1 MLTILKTGQSAH
13 KVPPE
18 KVQATYGRYR
28 IQALLS
34 VFLGYLAY
42 YIVRNNFT
50 LSTPY
55 LKEQLDLSATQIGLL
70 SSCMLIA
77 YGISKGVVNVGL
89 GFSSA
94 FWIFAALVVFNG
106 LFQGMGVGPSFI
118 TIANW
123 FPRRER
129 GRVGA
134 FWNISHNVGGG
145 IVAPIVGAAFAIL
158 GNEHWQS
165 ASYIVPACVA
175 VIFALIVLVLGKG
188 SPREEGLPS
197 LEQMMP
203 EEKVVL
209 KTKNTAKAPEN
220 MSAWQI
226 FCTYVLRNKN
236 AWYISLVDVFVYM
249 VRFGMISW
257 LPIYLLTVKHFSK
270 EQMSVAFLF
279 FEWAAI
285 PSTLLAGW
293 LSDKLFKGRRMP
305 LAMICMA
312 LIFVCL
318 IGYWKSESLL
328 MVTIFAA
335 IVGCLIY
342 VPQFLASVQTMEIVP
357 SFAVGSAVGLRGFMS
372 YIFGASLGTSLFGVM
387 VDKLGWYGG
396 FYLLMGGI
404 VCCILFCYLSHRGA
418 LELERQR
425 QNALHNQDSLQ
436 LADAQ

>member
-1 MLTILKTGQSAH
+1 
-13 KVPPE
+13 
-18 KVQATYGRYR
+18 
-28 IQALLS
+28 
-34 VFLGYLAY
+34 
-42 YIVRNNFT
+42 
-50 LSTPY
+50 
-55 LKEQLDLSATQIGLL
+55 
-70 SSCMLIA
+70 
-77 YGISKGVVNVGL
+77 
-89 GFSSA
+89 
-94 FWIFAALVVFNG
+94 
-106 LFQGMGVGPSFI
+106 MGVGPSFI
-118 TIANW
+118 IIANW
-123 FPRRER
+123 FPRQES

-134 FWNISHNVGGG
+134 FWNISHNVSGG
-145 IVAPIVGAAFAIL
+145 IVAPIVGTAFAIL
-158 GNEHWQS
+158 GSEHWQS

-175 VIFALIVLVLGKG
+175 VIFALVVLLLGKG

-197 LEQMMP
+197 LEQMIP
-203 EEKVVL
+203 EEKIIL

-220 MSAWQI
+220 MSAFQI

-257 LPIYLLTVKHFSK
+257 LPIYLLTVKYFSK

-328 MVTIFAA
+328 IVTIFAA

-342 VPQFLASVQTMEIVP
+342 VPQLLASVQTMEIVP

-404 VCCILFCYLSHRGA
+404 VCCILFCYLSHCGA
-418 LELERQR
+418 LELERQHH
-425 QNALHNQDSLQ
+425 ALHNQNSLQ